1 MAQQTANNLKK
12 RTSRQYHNVIDSNL
26 NKTDGGTVAGA
37 TTFTLA
43 PTMTEGIT
51 VTSTSVPLVDNA
63 HIGSAD
69 GFKKFHVLCQGQ
81 AAITANQGGAL
92 FTIGNTS
99 IDANSVVFG
108 SVVDDGAAGG
118 ASGSALGISV
128 KANTMSFAVHAT
140 AGQVI
145 ADDQLFT
152 ASFVIVG

>member
-1 MAQQTANNLKK
+1 MAQETLSNLKGSN
-12 RTSRQYHNVIDSNL
+12 RNFNNVLDSFLNL
-26 NKTDGGTVAGA
+26 SDGGTVAS
-37 TTFTLA
+37 LD
-43 PTMTEGIT
+43 M
-51 VTSTSVPLVDNA
+51 TSTTVALVDNA

-128 KANTMSFAVHAT
+128 KANTMSFAVHST
-140 AGQVI
+140 AGENI
-145 ADDQLFT
+145 ANDQLFT

>member
-1 MAQQTANNLKK
+1 MAQQTLSNLKGSN
-12 RTSRQYHNVIDSNL
+12 RNFNNVLDSFL
-26 NKTDGGTVAGA
+26 NFSDGGTVAS
-37 TTFTLA
+37 LD
-43 PTMTEGIT
+43 M
-51 VTSTSVPLVDNA
+51 TSTTVALVDNA

>member
-1 MAQQTANNLKK
+1 MAQQTLSNLKGSN
-12 RTSRQYHNVIDSNL
+12 RNFNNVLDSFLNL
-26 NKTDGGTVAGA
+26 SDGGTVAS
-37 TTFTLA
+37 LD
-43 PTMTEGIT
+43 M
-51 VTSTSVPLVDNA
+51 TSTTVALVDNA

-69 GFKKFHVLCQGQ
+69 GFKKFHVLCKGQ
-81 AAITANQGGAL
+81 AEVTANQGSAL
-92 FTIGNTS
+92 FTVGNTDITATTVVLGS
-99 IDANSVVFG
+99 I
-108 SVVDDGAAGG
+108 VDDGAAGG